1 MARSGSNADA
11 WDYTWLQT
19 DDNLNDFI
27 KGWAGLDGGHAPAG
41 IALMT
46 GEASGLLDAW
56 ASSPR
61 LVYTERLQGSVT
73 GFDGHARPVAS

>member
-27 KGWAGLDGGHAPAG
+27 KRVGRKDLGHTGLSKSGVNL
-41 IALMT
+41 IAFESRFRT
-46 GEASGLLDAW
+46 TC
-56 ASSPR
+56 R
-61 LVYTERLQGSVT
+61 
-73 GFDGHARPVAS
+73 ARENVR

>member
-27 KGWAGLDGGHAPAG
+27 KGWAGRTSATPASRSRAWTWSHSRAG
-41 IALMT
+41 
-46 GEASGLLDAW
+46 SG
-56 ASSPR
+56 
-61 LVYTERLQGSVT
+61 
-73 GFDGHARPVAS
+73 RPVAQGRMFVDM